1 MHYFKYYFSA
11 VQQWFSNL
19 LASEPLK
26 VYFTLPSTQAI
37 MMIGQQCSTPAAC
50 LILDVHGFIYL
61 VSFLHYPKF
70 GGTFW

>member
-11 VQQWFSNL
+11 VQQRFSNL
-19 LASEPLK
+19 LASEPTESI
-26 VYFTLPSTQAI
+26 FHFAI
-37 MMIGQQCSTPAAC
+37 HSSYYDDWAAVLPAAC
-50 LILDVHGFIYL
+50 LILDVHGFSYL